1 MHFFKVS
8 KKWKSELS
16 LVGLS
21 AGLVMFFLSFFV
33 LGDPT
38 IWLLVSCIP
47 LLLPLIF
54 GSWLKMKIPACLLI
68 FVAGVFLWHSIESIR
83 PIKTVSP
90 GGTVI
95 YLLPGQKNN
104 NYCYIVQIGTQIF
117 HTDASIYH
125 KIQCVWK
132 CDDIFILDSS
142 DVGPIEFHKENGI
155 WTTSSEHLHKYP
167 SPVPIICTNELK
179 QAWLVLMLY
188 YEDHNMFPEPS
199 ELEGLIES
207 ENPMDNYRR
216 KRLERLEKECPGHH
230 YVYWQPQMPLSDN
243 REHIPLMADAEP
255 YHNGKK
261 FVVFLDGKVELL
273 TSEELESL
281 IPSDANNHL
290 EPK

>member
-21 AGLVMFFLSFFV
+21 AGLMMFFLSFFV

-68 FVAGVFLWHSIESIR
+68 IVAGLFLWHSIESTR

-90 GGTVI
+90 SGTVI
-95 YLLPGQKNN
+95 YLLSGQKNN

-155 WTTSSEHLHKYP
+155 WTTSPEHLHPHP
-167 SPVPIICTNELK
+167 SLGPIIF
-179 QAWLVLMLY
+179 Q
-188 YEDHNMFPEPS
+188 
-199 ELEGLIES
+199 
-207 ENPMDNYRR
+207 
-216 KRLERLEKECPGHH
+216 
-230 YVYWQPQMPLSDN
+230 
-243 REHIPLMADAEP
+243 
-255 YHNGKK
+255 
-261 FVVFLDGKVELL
+261 
-273 TSEELESL
+273 
-281 IPSDANNHL
+281 
-290 EPK
+290 